1 MNFIESYI
9 ILLFNRFFVS
19 FLAILVAVLSAR
31 LLLPEELGALS
42 AAIAIMGIIIRF
54 GSLGL
59 VQSAQHFGAKDFPK
73 HQGYLVSLIISLV
86 PIFIIV
92 SSIGL
97 FLDIL
102 VINLLLISEE
112 VVYVLTE
119 LQIGLSLMLIHLCLS
134 MYFLGSEQSKKYLIV
149 SIAPVFITLIC
160 ILVAFNSTAPFEIVI
175 LGWKLQL
182 ILGGL
187 LCLLFVF
194 VELVKNKS
202 NLKNLELKIKA
213 IYNYGL
219 KSVLVSSISF
229 LLIRISVVIA
239 AFFSITQVAIF
250 VVARSFSEILML
262 VYGALGATLFSRISR
277 ESENNTAIDL
287 FCITFKVS
295 NLIFLI
301 TSFLLA
307 FLAHILIPL
316 IFGDQ
321 YLDSVNVVYFLL
333 PGIFLNTQQRL
344 AENFLFG
351 MGVQTN
357 ILYYSIPNLFV
368 ISGLLWYLTPIY
380 GAIGM
385 AIATS
390 ISSLFSFICIIYIIC
405 KKYERT
411 PKDFLIFN
419 KSDMNIIKSF
429 FKSLREKLSSKI

>member
-1 MNFIESYI
+1 
-9 ILLFNRFFVS
+9 
-19 FLAILVAVLSAR
+19 
-31 LLLPEELGALS
+31 
-42 AAIAIMGIIIRF
+42 
-54 GSLGL
+54 
-59 VQSAQHFGAKDFPK
+59 QSAQHFGAKDFPK
-73 HQGYLVSLIISLV
+73 YEGYLVSLIISLI

-92 SSIGL
+92 TALGL

-102 VINLLLISEE
+102 VINLLSISKD
-112 VVYVLTE
+112 VIYVLTE

-149 SIAPVFITLIC
+149 SIAPVFITFIC
-160 ILVAFNSTAPFEIVI
+160 ILAAFNSTAPFEIVI

-187 LCLLFVF
+187 LCLFFVF

-202 NLKNLELKIKA
+202 NLKKLKLKIKA

-239 AFFSITQVAIF
+239 AFFSVTQVAIF

-262 VYGALGATLFSRISR
+262 IYGALGATLFSRISR
-277 ESENNTAIDL
+277 ESENNKAIDL
-287 FCITFKVS
+287 FSITLKVS
-295 NLIFLI
+295 NLLFLL

-321 YLDSVNVVYFLL
+321 YLDSVNVVYLLL
-333 PGIFLNTQQRL
+333 PGIFFNTQQRL
-344 AENFLFG
+344 AENFLYG

-357 ILYYSIPNLFV
+357 ILYYSIPNLFL

-390 ISSLFSFICIIYIIC
+390 LSSLFSFICIIYIIC

-411 PKDFLIFN
+411 PKDFFIF
-419 KSDMNIIKSF
+419 
-429 FKSLREKLSSKI
+429 

>member
-1 MNFIESYI
+1 MNFIKSYI

-19 FLAILVAVLSAR
+19 LLAILVAVFSAR

-73 HQGYLVSLIISLV
+73 HQGYLGSLIISLI

-92 SSIGL
+92 STLGL

-102 VINLLLISEE
+102 VINLLSISEE

-134 MYFLGSEQSKKYLIV
+134 MYFLGSEKSKKYLIV
-149 SIAPVFITLIC
+149 SIMPVFITLIC
-160 ILVAFNSTAPFEIVI
+160 ILAAFNSTAPFEIVI

-187 LCLLFVF
+187 LCLFFVF

-202 NLKNLELKIKA
+202 NIKNLELKIKA

-239 AFFSITQVAIF
+239 AFFSVTQVAIF

-262 VYGALGATLFSRISR
+262 VYGALGVTLFSRISR
-277 ESENNTAIDL
+277 ESKNNKAIDL

-301 TSFLLA
+301 TSFLLGLA
-307 FLAHILIPL
+307 AHILIPL

-333 PGIFLNTQQRL
+333 PGIVLTTQQRL

-357 ILYYSIPNLFV
+357 ILYYSIPNLFL

-390 ISSLFSFICIIYIIC
+390 ISSLFSLICIIYIIC
-405 KKYERT
+405 KKYELT
-411 PKDFLIFN
+411 SKDFFIFN
-419 KSDMNIIKSF
+419 KKDMTIIKSF
-429 FKSLREKLSSKI
+429 FELLKGKLYSKF